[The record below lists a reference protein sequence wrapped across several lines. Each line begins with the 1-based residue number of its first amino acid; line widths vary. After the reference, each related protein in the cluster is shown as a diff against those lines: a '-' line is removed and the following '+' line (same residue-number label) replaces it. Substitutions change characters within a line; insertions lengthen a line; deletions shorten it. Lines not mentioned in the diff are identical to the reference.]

1 MRDEKKNSSD
11 CGEGEKTRQREEID
25 DNLKTKSH
33 THTHAHTHI
42 LKVVTL
48 ISHLLA
54 PHRSDWCSDA
64 VLVRVD
70 IEFK

>member
-33 THTHAHTHI
+33 THTHTHI